1 MLKVRQAGKSDLEQ
15 FLAWRNDP
23 IVVASS
29 FTEGKIEMADH
40 QRWYMQKLASANCGL
55 YVVECEAEPAGQFRF
70 DIDGPEATINY
81 SLAAAFRGRGQAT
94 ESMMRAIAAFHNDH
108 AQVTSLVAFVK
119 PDNVASCR
127 VFEKL
132 HFEHDGFDK
141 DLQANRYRIDL
152 ADRKPDWF
160 TGD

>member
-1 MLKVRQAGKSDLEQ
+1 MLKVRQAGKSDSEQ

-29 FTEGKIEMADH
+29 FTEGRIEMADH
-40 QRWYMQKLASANCGL
+40 QRWYLQKLASADCGL
-55 YVVECEAEPAGQFRF
+55 YVVESEAEPAGQFRF

-81 SLAAAFRGRGQAT
+81 FLAATFRGRGLAT

-132 HFEHDGFDK
+132 HFELDGFDK

-152 ADRKPDWF
+152 ADPKPDWL

>member
-1 MLKVRQAGKSDLEQ
+1 MKVRQAGKFDTEQ

-23 IVVASS
+23 LVVASS
-29 FTEGKIEMADH
+29 FTEGRIEMADH
-40 QRWYMQKLASANCGL
+40 QRWYLQKLANANCGL
-55 YVVECEAEPAGQFRF
+55 YVVESEAEPVGQFRF

-81 SLAAAFRGRGQAT
+81 SLAAAFRGRGLAT

-108 AQVTSLVAFVK
+108 AEVNHLVGFVK

-132 HFEHDGFDK
+132 YFELDGFDK

-152 ADRKPDWF
+152 ADPKPDWL

>member
-1 MLKVRQAGKSDLEQ
+1 
-15 FLAWRNDP
+15 
-23 IVVASS
+23 
-29 FTEGKIEMADH
+29 MADH
-40 QRWYMQKLASANCGL
+40 QRWYLQKLASADCGL
-55 YVVECEAEPAGQFRF
+55 YVVESEARPAGQFRF
-70 DIDGPEATINY
+70 DIDGTEATINY

-94 ESMMRAIAAFHNDH
+94 ESMMRAIAAFHDDH

-132 HFEHDGFDK
+132 HFELDGFDK
-141 DLQANRYRIDL
+141 DLQANRYRIEL
-152 ADRKPDWF
+152 ADPKPDWL

>member
-1 MLKVRQAGKSDLEQ
+1 MLKVRQAGKSDMEQ

-23 IVVASS
+23 RVVASS
-29 FTEGKIEMADH
+29 FTEGRIELADH
-40 QRWYMQKLASANCGL
+40 QRWYLQKLASPNCGL
-55 YVVECEAEPAGQFRF
+55 YVVESEAAPAGQFRF

-81 SLAAAFRGRGQAT
+81 SLATAFRGRGLAT

-108 AQVTSLVAFVK
+108 AEVHHLVGFVK

-132 HFEHDGFDK
+132 CFELDGFDAE
-141 DLQANRYRIDL
+141 LQANRFRIDL
-152 ADRKPDWF
+152 AVPKPDWLA
-160 TGD
+160 GD

>member
-1 MLKVRQAGKSDLEQ
+1 MEQ
-15 FLAWRNDP
+15 ILAWRNDP
-23 IVVASS
+23 VVVANS

-40 QRWYMQKLASANCGL
+40 ERWYLHKLASADCGL
-55 YVVECEAEPAGQFRF
+55 YVVECEAGPAGQFRF
-70 DIDGPEATINY
+70 DIDGPEATINF
-81 SLAAAFRGRGQAT
+81 SLGAAFRGRGLAT
-94 ESMMRAIAAFHNDH
+94 ESMMRAIAAFHNDY
-108 AQVTSLVAFVK
+108 AQVTSLVALTK

-132 HFEHDGFDK
+132 HFELDGFDK

-152 ADRKPDWF
+152 ADPKPDWL

>member
-1 MLKVRQAGKSDLEQ
+1 MLKVRQAGKSDTEQ

-23 IVVASS
+23 AVVASS
-29 FTEGKIEMADH
+29 FTEGRIEMADH
-40 QRWYMQKLASANCGL
+40 QRWYLQKLASADCGL
-55 YVVECEAEPAGQFRF
+55 YVVESEARPAGQFRF
-70 DIDGPEATINY
+70 DIDGTEATINY

-94 ESMMRAIAAFHNDH
+94 ESMMRAIAAFHDDH

-132 HFEHDGFDK
+132 HFELDGFDK
-141 DLQANRYRIDL
+141 DLQANRYRIEL
-152 ADRKPDWF
+152 ADPKPDWL

>member
-1 MLKVRQAGKSDLEQ
+1 MLKVRQAGKSDTEQ

-23 IVVASS
+23 VVVASS
-29 FTEGKIEMADH
+29 FAEGRIEMADH
-40 QRWYMQKLASANCGL
+40 RRWYLQKLASADCGL
-55 YVVECEAEPAGQFRF
+55 YVVEYDSGPVGQFRF
-70 DIDGPEATINY
+70 DIDGSEATINY
-81 SLAAAFRGRGQAT
+81 SMGKAFRGRGLAT
-94 ESMMRAIAAFHNDH
+94 ESMMRAIAFFHDDH

-132 HFEHDGFDK
+132 HFELDGFDK

-152 ADRKPDWF
+152 ADPKPDWL

>member
-1 MLKVRQAGKSDLEQ
+1 MLKVRQAVKSDMEQ
-15 FLAWRNDP
+15 FLAWHNDP
-23 IVVASS
+23 VVLANSL
-29 FTEGKIEMADH
+29 TESRIEMANH
-40 QRWYMQKLASANCGL
+40 QRWYLQKLASADCGL
-55 YVVECEAEPAGQFRF
+55 YVVEYDSEPAGQFRF
-70 DIDGPEATINY
+70 DSDGSEATINY
-81 SLAAAFRGRGQAT
+81 SLAAVFRGRGLAT

-132 HFEHDGFDK
+132 HFELDGFDK

-152 ADRKPDWF
+152 ADPKPDWL

>member
-1 MLKVRQAGKSDLEQ
+1 MLNVRQAGKSDLEQ

-40 QRWYMQKLASANCGL
+40 ERWYMQKLASANCGL
-55 YVVECEAEPAGQFRF
+55 YVVEYDSEPAGQFRF

-94 ESMMRAIAAFHNDH
+94 ESMIRSIAAFHNDH

-127 VFEKL
+127 VFKKL

-152 ADRKPDWF
+152 ADPKPDWL

>member
-1 MLKVRQAGKSDLEQ
+1 MLKVRQAGSFDSEQ

-23 IVVASS
+23 VVVASS
-29 FTEGKIEMADH
+29 FTEGRIELADH
-40 QRWYMQKLASANCGL
+40 QRWYLQKLASADCGL
-55 YVVECEAEPAGQFRF
+55 YVVENEAEPAGQFRF

-81 SLAAAFRGRGQAT
+81 SLAAAFRGRGLAT
-94 ESMMRAIAAFHNDH
+94 ESMMRAIAAFHDDH

-132 HFEHDGFDK
+132 HFELDGFDR
-141 DLQANRYRIDL
+141 DLQANRYCIDL
-152 ADRKPDWF
+152 ADPQPDWL